1 MSQTLMQTARQMLR
15 IQLFKPTG
23 AHTMKIITTAAA
35 RLIGYATHGHGFGKT
50 HYSLTRREALTWA
63 HCYPAATVTR
73 WGQFVAS
80 TTTKGA

>member
-1 MSQTLMQTARQMLR
+1 MNTIKAT
-15 IQLFKPTG
+15 
-23 AHTMKIITTAAA
+23 AA
-35 RLIGYATHGHGFGKT
+35 RLIGYATHGHGFNKT